1 MKANTNKTHT
11 LNSALQPVLFC
22 ILIHFFYIGLIAC
35 AYIIIAPILLQA
47 YEHFTVSLDG
57 LKHTLTEIKF

>member
-1 MKANTNKTHT
+1 MKAIENNRAM
-11 LNSALQPVLFC
+11 LNNALQPVGFC
-22 ILIHFFYIGLIAC
+22 ILIDLFYIGLIAC